1 MATFRGF
8 STIDIRFGNA
18 VLEDVELAKR
28 DLMNHFYTRK
38 GERFGEPEFGS
49 ILPDLVFEPLD
60 EFVVDAV
67 EDDVK
72 EIVGTDPRWIL
83 LDLDTN
89 VLDHTIE
96 CRLSL
101 EYKKTSTV
109 EELYLK
115 FTSDE
120 SVTEEEY

>member
-1 MATFRGF
+1 MATFRGY
-8 STIDIRFGNA
+8 STIDLRFGNTI
-18 VLEDVELAKR
+18 LEDSVLAKR

-60 EFVVDAV
+60 EFVIDAV
-67 EDDVK
+67 EDDVRQ
-72 EIVGTDPRWIL
+72 IVGLDPRWIL

-89 VLDHTIE
+89 VTNHTIE
-96 CRLSL
+96 CRLTL
-101 EYKKTSTV
+101 EYKTTSTA

-115 FTSDE
+115 FTA
-120 SVTEEEY
+120 EEETIEEI